1 LSVVAFV
8 AAMWIYIASVMG
20 GRSDIHLAEKTV
32 HLHKLR
38 NIAMF
43 DVRSSRSSTIDLTAP
58 GPTLI
63 VFLSGADCWSCMGE
77 MPAWKQLSAK
87 YPPSLFSE
95 IFIFV
100 RSSTNE
106 VAAMP
111 NNLFGPD
118 ARVFIDKTGE
128 VDRQLDLPLKTPLTV
143 LVEGATHHIV
153 VAEEA
158 DNDPQ
163 SQSRFIASVDQA
175 IHSRVGNAI
184 EALKPIH
191 WLGNR

>member
-1 LSVVAFV
+1 
-8 AAMWIYIASVMG
+8 
-20 GRSDIHLAEKTV
+20 
-32 HLHKLR
+32 
-38 NIAMF
+38 
-43 DVRSSRSSTIDLTAP
+43 
-58 GPTLI
+58 
-63 VFLSGADCWSCMGE
+63 
-77 MPAWKQLSAK
+77 
-87 YPPSLFSE
+87 
-95 IFIFV
+95 
-100 RSSTNE
+100 
-106 VAAMP
+106 MP